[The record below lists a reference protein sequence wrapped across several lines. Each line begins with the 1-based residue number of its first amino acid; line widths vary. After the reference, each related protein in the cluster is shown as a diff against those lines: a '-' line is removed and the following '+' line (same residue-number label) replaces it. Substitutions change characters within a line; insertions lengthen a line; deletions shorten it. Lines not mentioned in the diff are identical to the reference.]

1 MATID
6 FGFDITP
13 IVEFYTYRSAKVN
26 WSFNIKLSQQDA
38 DEIREYIKDN
48 NCSPDNHICWKDANG
63 ICYWYM
69 DRTLYIGTEIIKK
82 NY

>member
-1 MATID
+1 MIH
-6 FGFDITP
+6 FGFGITT

-26 WSFNIKLSQQDA
+26 WSFNIELSREDI
-38 DEIREYIKDN
+38 DNLHEYIEDN
-48 NCSPDNHICWKDANG
+48 GYKPDNHICWKDSNG
-63 ICYWYM
+63 ICCWYM